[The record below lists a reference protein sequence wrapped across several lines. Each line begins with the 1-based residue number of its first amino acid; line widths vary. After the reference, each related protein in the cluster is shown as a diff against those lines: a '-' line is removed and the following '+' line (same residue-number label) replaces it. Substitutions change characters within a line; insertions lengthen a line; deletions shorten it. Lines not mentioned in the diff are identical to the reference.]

1 MRAQNHSASF
11 LNGSTLVPMVDGL
24 GEVKYTTSLQVT
36 SGKTNKMVKA
46 NWYFFFF
53 SFLVDEE

>member
-24 GEVKYTTSLQVT
+24 GEGKYTTSLQVT

-46 NWYFFFF
+46 NWYLYEVIFFCFFF
-53 SFLVDEE
+53 